1 MNERDPW
8 PAVAYE
14 ELPWISRFPRDALSR
29 RQWENSRAPYR
40 AAIPPR
46 IAGARVALSS
56 ESVAEATEAS
66 TLLARFD
73 AEVGAQLLPF
83 SDVLL
88 RSESAS
94 SSEIENLTS
103 GARAIA
109 ETVLGER
116 DRGNAGLVVRN
127 VEAMTAAIQLADHID
142 EASIVAMQA
151 ALLEHHAPQLVGEYR
166 TEQVWIGGGGV
177 SPHGADF
184 VPPHHNRVAGAM
196 NDLVAFI
203 HRTDV
208 PALAH
213 AALAHAHFE
222 TVHPFPDGNGRTGR
236 ALVQAMLRASR
247 VTTSVAVPVSAG
259 LLHDVDRYYG
269 ALDAYR
275 KGDADRIVGVFSEA
289 AGYAV
294 RNGRALV
301 ADLAEVRAGWEDA
314 LMGIRADAGAR
325 RLADLLFSQP
335 VVNQPFVSSGLGVS
349 PQGAYNAIGALVE
362 RGLLAS
368 ATSQHRNRIWYAQP
382 ILSALDDF
390 AARAGRRRSA
400 SSR

>member
-1 MNERDPW
+1 MNPVGAW
-8 PAVAYE
+8 PPVAYE
-14 ELPWISRFPRDALSR
+14 ELPWVSRFPRDALSR
-29 RQWENSRAPYR
+29 RQWEQSRGPYR

-46 IAGARVALSS
+46 IGDATVSLSGASIAD
-56 ESVAEATEAS
+56 ATEAG
-66 TLLARFD
+66 TLLTRFD
-73 AEVGAQLLPF
+73 AEVGSQLLPF
-83 SDVLL
+83 ADVLL
-88 RSESAS
+88 RSEAAS

-116 DRGNAGLVVRN
+116 DQGNAGLVVRN
-127 VEAMTAAIQLADHID
+127 VEAMTAAIRLADHID
-142 EASIVAMQA
+142 ETTIVAMQT
-151 ALLEHHAPQLVGEYR
+151 ALLEHHAPHLVGEYR
-166 TEQVWIGGGGV
+166 REQVWIGGGGL

-184 VPPHHNRVAGAM
+184 VPPHDGRVSAAM
-196 NDLVAFI
+196 GDLVAFI
-203 HRTDV
+203 RRTDI

-213 AALAHAHFE
+213 AALAHAQFE
-222 TVHPFPDGNGRTGR
+222 TIHPFPDGNGRTGR

-247 VTTSVAVPVSAG
+247 VTTNVAVPVSAG

-275 KGDADRIVGVFSEA
+275 KGDADGIVAVFAEA

-294 RNGRALV
+294 RDGRALV
-301 ADLAEVRAGWEDA
+301 EDLAEVRATWEGA
-314 LMGIRADAGAR
+314 LTGIRADASAR
-325 RLADLLFSQP
+325 RLADLLFAQP
-335 VVNQPFVSSGLGVS
+335 VVNQPFVSAGLGVS

-368 ATSQHRNRIWYAQP
+368 ATSKHRNRIWYAQP

-390 AARAGRRRSA
+390 AARAGRRSA
-400 SSR
+400 PSR